1 LVKNKN
7 TIVKT
12 KHLKHGP
19 HRASIDFYF
28 NKQSES
34 YLSRGEQKKASIVFW
49 MLQVLLLVEKEKIP
63 VVLIDDISSELDE
76 IKIKSIVDFLIE
88 TNTQIFMTDI
98 GNKELPLNDKKANR
112 FLIENGVITSL

>member
-1 LVKNKN
+1 
-7 TIVKT
+7 
-12 KHLKHGP
+12 
-19 HRASIDFYF
+19 
-28 NKQSES
+28 
-34 YLSRGEQKKASIVFW
+34 

>member
-1 LVKNKN
+1 M
-7 TIVKT
+7 
-12 KHLKHGP
+12 
-19 HRASIDFYF
+19 
-28 NKQSES
+28 
-34 YLSRGEQKKASIVFW
+34 SRGEQKKASIVFW

-76 IKIKSIVDFLIE
+76 IKIKSILDFLIE

-98 GNKELPLNDKKANR
+98 GNKKLPLNDKKANR